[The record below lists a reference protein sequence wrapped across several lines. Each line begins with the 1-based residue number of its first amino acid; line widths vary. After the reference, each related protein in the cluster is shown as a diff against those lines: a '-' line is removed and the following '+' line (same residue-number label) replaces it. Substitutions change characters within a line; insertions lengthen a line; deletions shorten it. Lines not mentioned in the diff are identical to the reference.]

1 MANRLS
7 SGMLPFEY
15 LPLSTPDARGL
26 QIVVPAPDAMYKL
39 AHMQSEEGSQNNPHS
54 RQQHKTASQCN
65 VGFSE

>member
-39 AHMQSEEGSQNNPHS
+39 STHAILGMLTEQMAQQTTAQNS
-54 RQQHKTASQCN
+54 IT
-65 VGFSE
+65 V